1 MKNILINLDRR
12 VVFIFVFLGAI
23 LPTLVAFRLPVKAT
37 PNVQAVYDT
46 IEEIANKGGGT
57 VLISFDYGPGSM
69 PEVQPMAL
77 SILRH
82 CFARGIKVVGMNH
95 WPTGVGLAQQAL
107 DTTSKEWNQTYGED
121 YVFLGYKTGGPTL
134 IINMGQDFHN
144 AFAKDLQGNNTTEMS
159 VTKNITSL
167 KDFDYVISLAAG
179 NTPDGMWIPFGQ
191 ERYKFKFG
199 IGCTAVMAPDM
210 FPYLQSG
217 QMNGMIGG
225 LVGAAEYETLINT
238 PGSATDGMRPQSIV
252 HLIIISFIILG
263 NVIYFLYDRPR
274 GGVQ

>member
-1 MKNILINLDRR
+1 MKDILKNLDRR
-12 VVFIFVFLGAI
+12 VIFIFVFLGAI
-23 LPTLVAFRLPVKAT
+23 LPTLVVFRLPIKVT

-82 CFARGIKVVGMNH
+82 CFARGVKVVGMNH

-107 DTTSKEWNQTYGED
+107 DTTSKELNQTYGED

-179 NTPDGMWIPFGQ
+179 NTPDGMWIPYGQ

-225 LVGAAEYETLINT
+225 LVGAAEYETLINK
-238 PGSATDGMRPQSIV
+238 PGSATDGMRPQSVV

-263 NVIYFLYDRPR
+263 NVMYFLYDRPQR
-274 GGVQ
+274 GVQ

>member
-1 MKNILINLDRR
+1 MKDILRNLDRR

-23 LPTLVAFRLPVKAT
+23 LPTLVAFRLPIKAT
-37 PNVQAVYDT
+37 PNVRAVYDT

-107 DTTSKEWNQTYGED
+107 DTTSKELNQTYGED

-144 AFAKDLQGNNTTEMS
+144 AFAKDLQGNNTTEMA

-179 NTPDGMWIPFGQ
+179 NTPDGMWIPYGQ

-225 LVGAAEYETLINT
+225 LVGAAEYETLINK